1 MDDFGNVAN
10 EPEQLADVFLM
21 VMLTEDVDFCL
32 MFQFEYQS

>member
-21 VMLTEDVDFCL
+21 VMLTEDL
-32 MFQFEYQS
+32 ISA